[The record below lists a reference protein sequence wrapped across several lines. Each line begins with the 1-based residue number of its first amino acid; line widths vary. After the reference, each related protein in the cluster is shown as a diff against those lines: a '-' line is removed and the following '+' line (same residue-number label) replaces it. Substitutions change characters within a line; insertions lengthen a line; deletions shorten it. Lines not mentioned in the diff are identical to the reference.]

1 MKRKRILVLT
11 LALALTLAMMSGC
24 GGTSPAASAPSEES
38 VAVSAAEP
46 STQEAAESTPSEE
59 EPAEEPVEAPSEEP
73 AEASSEEPEETEEP
87 EIPERA
93 SVEYPICDPDELE
106 FSIFTS
112 AGGMG
117 VSVETLDQFPA
128 YILAHEATGVKTT
141 YRLAAPEAT
150 EVNMNLM
157 IASGDFTTFFTGL
170 DMYYSSGRSAA
181 IADEVV
187 VDLADYLDEYAP
199 DYMNLVDANPGMEK
213 LITTDAGEYPFIAP
227 KAAESYSGLC
237 IRKDWLDALG
247 LEIPETYDEMT
258 EVLGAFK
265 NAYGC
270 SDAMLLSSKLCG
282 EHNTLCAGFGLD
294 MLRGN
299 IGSLAFEAPDGQ
311 VELFVQGEG
320 FVDYMK
326 ILADWNAKG
335 FITNYLQV
343 GPFNSTNYVADD
355 SCGVWVS
362 GNSCF
367 ADSWVDA
374 YYTGAYEFEAIP
386 IADITKT
393 PGEAVNVGGLEVSID
408 GEHAWSVTTS
418 CEDVGAAV
426 QWLNWWYTEEGS
438 LAANFGVE
446 GEHYTMEDGTPVFTD
461 VILNDDSGYGV
472 MYAISSKLGS
482 ATPATQHP
490 ARRDPRNTLENE
502 VQQSVKD
509 IWFPENRGTAWTCYG
524 DMTAEE
530 SEIYGAK
537 AGDVGTYMEEYMGKV
552 LEGSVNIDETY
563 QEMLDNCF
571 AMGLQQILD
580 VKQAAYDRYMER

>member
-1 MKRKRILVLT
+1 MKRTLTIL
-11 LALALTLAMMSGC
+11 LALTLLLGLMTAC
-24 GGTSPAASAPSEES
+24 GGAAAAS
-38 VAVSAAEP
+38 SAA
-46 STQEAAESTPSEE
+46 
-59 EPAEEPVEAPSEEP
+59 SEEP
-73 AEASSEEPEETEEP
+73 APVEEASPSSTQEEPEPAEAAEEPEEPEETGDAEEV
-87 EIPERA
+87 EESAETVETPERTP
-93 SVEYPICDPDELE
+93 VEYPICDPDEIE

-128 YILAHEATGVKTT
+128 YILAHDATGVKTT

-170 DMYYSSGRSAA
+170 DMYYTSGRSAA

-187 VDLADYLDEYAP
+187 VDLAGYLEECAP

-227 KAAESYSGLC
+227 KAAENYSGLC
-237 IRKDWLDALG
+237 IRKDWLDDLG
-247 LEIPETYDEMT
+247 LEVPETYDEMT
-258 EVLGAFK
+258 KVLEAFK
-265 NAYGC
+265 NAYNC

-282 EHNTLCAGFGLD
+282 EHDTLCAGYGLN

-299 IGSLAFEAPDGQ
+299 VGSLAFEAPNGQ
-311 VELFVQGEG
+311 VELFCQGEG
-320 FVDYMK
+320 FQDYMK
-326 ILADWNAKG
+326 MLADWNAKG
-335 FITNYLQV
+335 FITNYLQI
-343 GPFNSTNYVADD
+343 GPFNTTSYVAADA
-355 SCGVWVS
+355 CGVWVS
-362 GNSCF
+362 GNNCF
-367 ADSWVDA
+367 ADSWVTS
-374 YYTGAYEFEAIP
+374 YYTGAYDFEAIP
-386 IADITKT
+386 MADITKT

-408 GEHAWSVTTS
+408 GEHAWSVTTA
-418 CEDVGAAV
+418 CDDVEAAV
-426 QWLNWWYTEEGS
+426 KWLNWWYTEEGS

-446 GEHYTMEDGTPVFTD
+446 GEHYTIEDGTPVFTD

-472 MYAISSKLGS
+472 MYAISTKLGS
-482 ATPATQHP
+482 STPATQHP

-509 IWFPENRGTAWTCYG
+509 IWFPENRGTSWTCYG
-524 DMTAEE
+524 DMTTEE

-537 AGDVGTYMEEYMGKV
+537 AGDVGTYVEEYMGRV
-552 LEGSVNIDETY
+552 LEGSANVDDTY

-571 AMGLQQILD
+571 TMGLQDILD
-580 VKQAAYDRYMER
+580 VKQAAYDRYMSR